1 MQGEL
6 ILKKQKQIVQKAII
20 NIANIQR
27 KEKINQKLV
36 RYIVEKTVF
45 HMFCGS
51 FHLDII
57 FCSPAYIKNLNKIYR
72 DKDKTTDILSFEFK
86 EYDGETYFI
95 GELFICPAVAKKNS
109 LDFKDFWDKEGW
121 TQVNK
126 SAQINKSEYLMD
138 IDKDAEYSDFD
149 KEIALL
155 LIHGILHL
163 FGYDHEDNAENA
175 QEMKELQNI
184 LYRNAVS
191 RLIT

>member
-1 MQGEL
+1 
-6 ILKKQKQIVQKAII
+6 
-20 NIANIQR
+20 
-27 KEKINQKLV
+27 
-36 RYIVEKTVF
+36 
-45 HMFCGS
+45 MFCGS

-72 DKDKTTDILSFEFK
+72 DKNKTTDILSFEFK
-86 EYDGETYFI
+86 EYDEETYFI
-95 GELFICPAVAKKNS
+95 GELFICPKVAKKNS

-121 TQVNK
+121 
-126 SAQINKSEYLMD
+126 AQINKSEYL

-175 QEMKELQNI
+175 QEMKELQNV

-191 RLIT
+191 RLIA